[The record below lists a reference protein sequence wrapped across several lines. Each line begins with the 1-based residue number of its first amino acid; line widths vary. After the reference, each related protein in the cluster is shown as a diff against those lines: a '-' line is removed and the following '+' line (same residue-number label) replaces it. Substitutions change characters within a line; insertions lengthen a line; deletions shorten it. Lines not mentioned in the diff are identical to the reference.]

1 MKRAIGWLGW
11 TEEQALKST
20 IEAIVL
26 GWEGRCEMINAVFGG
41 GASHQSAAPD
51 VNQRQFDVGVFDAL
65 FGDRDQ

>member
-26 GWEGRCEMINAVFGG
+26 GWEGKCEMLNAVFGNG
-41 GASHQSAAPD
+41 EPTPPAEPEYQQMTP
-51 VNQRQFDVGVFDAL
+51 AL
-65 FGDRDQ
+65 FRAVFAGKRK